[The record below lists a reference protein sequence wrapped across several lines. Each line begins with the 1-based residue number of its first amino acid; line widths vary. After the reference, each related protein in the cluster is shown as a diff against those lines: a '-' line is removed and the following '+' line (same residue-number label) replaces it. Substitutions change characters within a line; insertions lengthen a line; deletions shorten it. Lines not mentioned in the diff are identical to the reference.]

1 MYESGYYPAGA
12 EYDPRAP
19 WNEREPT
26 MIECAACGG
35 KGYHWHAYDFEAD
48 RETECTEETWELLPE
63 TEEEAIV
70 PSACTSSRAKRRPAK
85 CAMVRAKWNMNP
97 ITMTMT
103 KIKPIINPDEYYQR
117 SEVSNSDLTELKN
130 QLHPHMQYGDR
141 EAAFRF
147 GSIVDAIITEPSR
160 VDFLHMTIDGE
171 QCSEEEFLHAREM
184 QRALRAEARR
194 DPFLAKV
201 LELSETQCFMVNKQ
215 QPFDNS
221 GFRFTL
227 DTRCKWDWWLPSCH
241 FGGDLKTTFASTQAE
256 FDNAVDFFDWD
267 RSRAWYMD
275 IAHSDR
281 DFIYAI
287 SKKNCRIFKKFIKR
301 GDDTYLRG
309 FDKYNELA
317 FQYWA
322 FSLA

>member
-1 MYESGYYPAGA
+1 
-12 EYDPRAP
+12 
-19 WNEREPT
+19 
-26 MIECAACGG
+26 
-35 KGYHWHAYDFEAD
+35 
-48 RETECTEETWELLPE
+48 
-63 TEEEAIV
+63 
-70 PSACTSSRAKRRPAK
+70 
-85 CAMVRAKWNMNP
+85 MVRAKWNMNP

-103 KIKPIINPDEYYQR
+103 KTKAIVNPDEYYQR

-201 LELSETQCFMVNKQ
+201 LELSDTQRFMVNKAQ
-215 QPFDNS
+215 EFCNG

-287 SKKNCRIFKKFIKR
+287 SKKNCRIFKKFINR
-301 GDDTYLRG
+301 GDDIYNRG
-309 FDKYNELA
+309 REKYEELA

-322 FSLA
+322 FNLV